1 MQPTNLLRWLL
12 LAAPLGAAIS
22 LFSPASSHA
31 QPAPPGPDGV
41 RVMRIG
47 HQFPAATGEDGDF
60 RDRLCRKFA
69 EEFAKRTNNA
79 FRGEIFPANK
89 LCKPEAQLEHLAS
102 GAMDVCLLPLN
113 NTFAKLP
120 ELNVTLL
127 PGVIRNY
134 EQAMRWKT
142 SPIAKEITE
151 PLEKNGAIIITW
163 IWQGAGIVALERPVL
178 LPDQIRGLRVRGL
191 GRATDMMLA
200 AGGAQMQSMPS
211 SEIAKAFR
219 ERRLDVAL
227 TSATSLVGF
236 KLHDFCRAVTTPRFL
251 SLFFIP
257 EPLVVSK
264 AFYDSLNQAQQKIV
278 RELGES
284 FEKVALEFARADDQK
299 LAEVYLSTNALV
311 ADMDEDQWLRWQMI
325 AKAVA
330 WRDYEKQIP
339 RGGEIL
345 KKALEVPEK

>member
-1 MQPTNLLRWLL
+1 MLRSARLLCRPIRSALL
-12 LAAPLGAAIS
+12 VLSALTGYAQ
-22 LFSPASSHA
+22 SP
-31 QPAPPGPDGV
+31 PAEGPRLV
-41 RVMRIG
+41 RIG
-47 HQFPAATGEDGDF
+47 HQFPAPTPDGSDF
-60 RDRLCRKFA
+60 RDVLCRRFA
-69 EEFAKRTNNA
+69 EEFAKRTGGA
-79 FRGEIFPANK
+79 FRCEVFPANK
-89 LCKPEAQLEHLAS
+89 LAKPEGQLEALAS
-102 GAMDVCLLPLN
+102 GGMELCLMPLN

-142 SPIAKEITE
+142 SPIAREITD

-178 LPDQIRGLRVRGL
+178 QPDQIRGLRVRGL

-200 AGGAQMQSMPS
+200 AAGAQMQSMPS

-219 ERRLDVAL
+219 ERRVDVAL

-236 KLHDFCRAVTTPRFL
+236 KLHDFCRAVTTPRIL

-264 AFYDSLNQAQQKIV
+264 PFYDSLTPAQQKLV
-278 RELGES
+278 REIGES
-284 FEKVALEFARADDQK
+284 FEKIALEFAKADDQK
-299 LAEVYLSTNALV
+299 LAEVYLATNALV
-311 ADMDEDQWLRWQMI
+311 ADLDEEHWARWQMI

-339 RGGEIL
+339 RGEEIL
-345 KKALEVPEK
+345 KKALAVPGG